1 MIYLP
6 NKPPHQKFWCGGK
19 KSYTLI
25 ILWAVLVALVF
36 FNKSHALIQN
46 IIVKT
51 SMFLVPERLAQKDSA
66 NIALFLEQIR
76 ALKFENNKLKTALEI
91 QNHYRVIPAKI
102 KFGGGY
108 LFIDYVFADEG
119 AKSGIKENNIVVT
132 ENNVLVGQVEAVGA
146 NWSKIKKTGSLGQ
159 KLTLIGEDPNLSFDA
174 VGLGGGELA
183 AELPARL
190 SAVFKP
196 GDTLRWAENPNYTV
210 GLIDKIDF
218 KEGNPFGKILIV
230 SPISPSAVI
239 WVNILPNND

>member
-76 ALKFENNKLKTALEI
+76 ALKFENNK
-91 QNHYRVIPAKI
+91 
-102 KFGGGY
+102 
-108 LFIDYVFADEG
+108 
-119 AKSGIKENNIVVT
+119 ENNIVVT

-159 KLTLIGEDPNLSFDA
+159 RLTLIGEDPNLSFDA
-174 VGLGGGELA
+174 V
-183 AELPARL
+183 
-190 SAVFKP
+190 
-196 GDTLRWAENPNYTV
+196 
-210 GLIDKIDF
+210 
-218 KEGNPFGKILIV
+218 
-230 SPISPSAVI
+230 
-239 WVNILPNND
+239 